1 MAGYGDILDSFISG
15 QNQALANQ
23 MDMARLRETQN
34 QNRLA
39 QSNWRQQFSADERQ
53 RAITNQQNAETL
65 KINQG
70 NLAINQNQ
78 DSRAQTEFDD
88 RTLMQNKSRAARDL
102 EQLVGTQGTL
112 ESALAA
118 GDINLDDVDL
128 FLRNHGTT
136 LGLFNGTDGSPRQYR
151 GVEQIIGPDGQPVP
165 GAFTF
170 RLYDPRTMLDG
181 PMTSEGGSGGQE
193 RVEIFDYAKLQ
204 PMLRQID
211 RTARTMRGDASRTD
225 LTQFA
230 ESNNQLLTNQ
240 PLQSNASNAALAA
253 PAQPAQPAQT
263 SQPTPVE
270 TPAIPTGVAGGRGNT
285 VEAPNARQAAYVTA
299 QRDSALAEFDQQV
312 APLQRKARWEELSMR
327 RRGFLSPEEID
338 ELDALQQE
346 FGGFQRPGRGGS
358 RTGNENRDA
367 FTAAMEGRAALAA
380 QFQIPQVGQTAAP
393 ADPANQTAQYNP
405 QALAAPAAP
414 ATQTSSQRVAAKT
427 QELVNAV
434 TPQTDSMRDAMVTQR
449 NVGLGMID
457 QGINYRGRPRT
468 ADELGVAFALGRNGQ
483 QYDLYGNAQNRDADL
498 SSTDISNYVSGD
510 DVRGTNLEQAGRM
523 ATAGSNLTSQ
533 ANTALTSMRNKDEEI
548 RYKQAKDR
556 ADTQPSASDLR
567 AAIDF
572 ADAKLPGSDVVEQIL
587 TRENT
592 FEFLWIDFPSTKVFK
607 SDLTKDKLVSA
618 VSNTI
623 QRTDPRVFS
632 ESPLDTKQLSD
643 AVTRGI
649 YEVARYNDGQAMDE
663 QGFQAA
669 LDSLTLN
676 VGRVFRDLGRMDID
690 TTRLGGD
697 FYISMGLSGYGAQDF
712 IEVVYE
718 PMYNAGLTDPMDL
731 LRASQAVKAAK
742 AAGKTDADI
751 RTSMTQWVRS
761 KQAQQ

>member
-118 GDINLDDVDL
+118 GDIKLDDVDL

-253 PAQPAQPAQT
+253 PAQPAQT

-270 TPAIPTGVAGGRGNT
+270 TPVIPTGVAGGRGNT

-346 FGGFQRPGRGGS
+346 FGGFQRPGRGGA

-380 QFQIPQVGQTAAP
+380 QFQIPQVGQTTAS

-533 ANTALTSMRNKDEEI
+533 ANTALTSMRNRDVQEA
-548 RYKQAKDR
+548 RLRAKD
-556 ADTQPSASDLR
+556 A
-567 AAIDF
+567 
-572 ADAKLPGSDVVEQIL
+572 ADANKTPDSGDWR
-587 TRENT
+587 TY
-592 FEFLWIDFPSTKVFK
+592 IDYTN
-607 SDLTKDKLVSA
+607 DQ
-618 VSNTI
+618 I
-623 QRTDPRVFS
+623 QRTDVLDAIRADATTDVFGFSLVTDNWNS
-632 ESPLDTKQLSD
+632 EVEDWYKKTALNIVERTDKRIMSSDSPFDSKQLSD
-643 AVTRGI
+643 AAMRGI
-649 YEVARYNDGQAMDE
+649 YAIQRQNAGDAFSTPGKIVDFVAGPVSR
-663 QGFQAA
+663 FI
-669 LDSLTLN
+669 
-676 VGRVFRDLGRMDID
+676 RDKIIDPGDID
-690 TTRLGGD
+690 TTKLGGEVV
-697 FYISMGLSGYGAQDF
+697 IGLGLSNTRPDLFFNDIYK
-712 IEVVYE
+712 
-718 PMYNAGLTDPMDL
+718 PLNARFNQNIPTNVLLQASAMVGNMRSQGLSDGQIQQAFNDYL
-731 LRASQAVKAAK
+731 QALGSQ
-742 AAGKTDADI
+742 
-751 RTSMTQWVRS
+751 
-761 KQAQQ
+761 